1 MLWLQVRC
9 SQVAAALLNGGVSP
23 PSSPVRTPRNPP
35 SVPSSPSRRQ
45 TGSIHHISATQR
57 SRHVSNPFD
66 HSHSNR
72 ENVSSQIVKSSK
84 SLSNVNSYS
93 FPLQDRLSPPP
104 PPPPPLPHSPIS
116 RPLSTVSRRS
126 NRSSASSSFDYF
138 HDASDSPSCSP
149 TSHSPPSPSLPS
161 PPPPA
166 FNRPRTRSFKASNR
180 SSLSFSSKSPLFS
193 TSPLLEPYESI
204 DLYALTHSDRKAIEE
219 VSTSEEGS
227 NGSFIVELPF
237 PFLPAQRRRRCI
249 SQGGLNGRREIVEA
263 REGDREKGKWRLFG
277 LFCVLF
283 GWIGRMVRALTQG
296 RDEGSLKEE
305 RGIGYTKE
313 KKGEGRGF
321 VRCSCLCPT
330 SARSMS

>member
-1 MLWLQVRC
+1 
-9 SQVAAALLNGGVSP
+9 LNGGVSP
-23 PSSPVRTPRNPP
+23 PSSPILTPRNP
-35 SVPSSPSRRQ
+35 SSFPSSPSQRQ
-45 TGSIHHISATQR
+45 TGSTRHVSTNRR

-66 HSHSNR
+66 HSHSNK
-72 ENVSSQIVKSSK
+72 ENVSSQIVRSSR
-84 SLSNVNSYS
+84 SFSNVNSYS
-93 FPLQDRLSPPP
+93 FPLQARLPPP
-104 PPPPPLPHSPIS
+104 PPLLPHSPIS
-116 RPLSTVSRRS
+116 QPLSTVSHRS
-126 NRSSASSSFDYF
+126 NRSSVSSSFDIF

-237 PFLPAQRRRRCI
+237 PVLPAQPRRRRV
-249 SQGGLNGRREIVEA
+249 SQELSNARREIVS
-263 REGDREKGKWRLFG
+263 EGERGKERGRWGFFV
-277 LFCVLF
+277 FCILF
-283 GWIGRMVRALTQG
+283 GWIGRFVRAWRKG
-296 RDEGSLKEE
+296 RDDESMKRG
-305 RGIGYTKE
+305 RGIGHTKE

-321 VRCSCLCPT
+321 VMKGGR
-330 SARSMS
+330 R